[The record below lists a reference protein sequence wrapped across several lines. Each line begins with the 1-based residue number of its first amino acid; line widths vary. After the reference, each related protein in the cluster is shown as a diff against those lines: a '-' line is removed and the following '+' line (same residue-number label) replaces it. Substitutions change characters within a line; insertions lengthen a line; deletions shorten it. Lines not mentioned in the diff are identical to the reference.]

1 MYNSNY
7 DLSLI
12 IIAFLTTIGV
22 LIVLILLLRE
32 VVCWYYKINKNIE
45 LQNNMLNY
53 LIDVSNNSK
62 SINNKLEIIINEQLK
77 NNVVKEKIV
86 SETKIENKSNN
97 AKNDHEIE
105 PLTDEKAKKL
115 LETIGYILIK
125 SNDKWIIKKNDNSGI
140 TRNVYT
146 RDDLYKEIRTL
157 FNDEKSKKN
166 ST

>member
-32 VVCWYYKINKNIE
+32 VVCWYYKINKIIE
-45 LQNNMLNY
+45 LQNNMINY
-53 LIDVSNNSK
+53 LIEVSNNSK
-62 SINNKLEIIINEQLK
+62 SINSKLGIIINEQLK

-97 AKNDHEIE
+97 TNVYHEIE

-115 LETIGYILIK
+115 LENIGYVLIK
-125 SNDKWIIKKNDNSGI
+125 SDDKWIIKKNDNSGI

-157 FNDEKSKKN
+157 FKDEKSKKN